1 MKRRQ
6 LIRHLKKKGCELR
19 REGSRHSIYWNP
31 KNRKETAIPRHVEV
45 ENLLAMEICKQ
56 LGIEPIQ

>member
-1 MKRRQ
+1 MGRGTACCA
-6 LIRHLKKKGCELR
+6 HLQVSLYFAKLG
-19 REGSRHSIYWNP
+19 